1 MFAKKKKSMRGICVD
16 REVYRE
22 IYPWCSKQ
30 KKFQDIIYNLIPEF
44 FSNLTYESN
53 KILASHWILLCIY
66 GRSSNL
72 HRNILFSE
80 RNLLNSTWRIKRE
93 HMQSMSSRSLEPNG
107 DNRLAQE
114 VWRTEPAKLNY
125 RVNFLNM
132 SVGFRHTGTC
142 TFLKNKAKLQSLCV
156 APIS

>member
-1 MFAKKKKSMRGICVD
+1 MRGICVD

-30 KKFQDIIYNLIPEF
+30 KKFQDIIYKLIPEF

-72 HRNILFSE
+72 HRNSGYPQGVRRGTGQGVDIHIFNTE
-80 RNLLNSTWRIKRE
+80 LLTLS
-93 HMQSMSSRSLEPNG
+93 
-107 DNRLAQE
+107 
-114 VWRTEPAKLNY
+114 
-125 RVNFLNM
+125 
-132 SVGFRHTGTC
+132 GF
-142 TFLKNKAKLQSLCV
+142 
-156 APIS
+156 